1 VDAFGESSGF
11 CVPTQQG
18 VRIQD
23 LKYIRANHRI
33 KVREVFVID
42 HEGNVLGKMTT
53 AEALAAS
60 RRAGLDLVE
69 VSPNA
74 NPPVCKI
81 VNFGKYRYELAKKA
95 KESRHGTTAA
105 QVKELKFGVNI
116 GAHDYMVKLR
126 HAEDFGMKGMKVKVT
141 LSFRGRQMMHQDLGY
156 QLIRKIIA
164 ELDHVLSADN
174 PNPKLV
180 GKNIILMLT
189 PQPARKRVRKY
200 TTEDEVLEE
209 QAAEEESSEE
219 SDTAD
224 AV

>member
-1 VDAFGESSGF
+1 
-11 CVPTQQG
+11 
-18 VRIQD
+18 
-23 LKYIRANHRI
+23 
-33 KVREVFVID
+33 VID
-42 HEGNVLGKMTT
+42 HEGTVLGKMTT
-53 AEALAAS
+53 PEALAAA

-95 KESRHGTTAA
+95 KESRHASTAT
-105 QVKELKFGVNI
+105 QVKELKFRVNI

-126 HAEDFGMKGMKVKVT
+126 HAEDFGMKGMKVKIT
-141 LSFRGRQMMHQDLGY
+141 LSFRGREMMHQDLGRE
-156 QLIRKIIA
+156 LIKKIIV
-164 ELDHVLSADN
+164 ELEHVLSADN

-200 TTEDEVLEE
+200 TEENEVLEE

-219 SDTAD
+219 SDAE
-224 AV
+224 